1 MLTGVSY
8 MGHHNPKH
16 IKTDLEEM
24 KELQL
29 DDVLVAAQEND
40 FVHFPGKLKYLPEI
54 AKDLGIRPIAIFWG
68 VINLFGGGRSSQ
80 FLLEHPEGF
89 QVKADG
95 SHSPL
100 GCYVNPVCV
109 VRIKEMIDT
118 VAEHGFEGYFVDEPT
133 ELKNCY
139 CASCRSTFDE
149 WYGGDLTT
157 ADEDVRNEFRQ
168 RCVMDYVR
176 EISDYCKANHPQ
188 LETICCLMPHQTHL
202 WPKAAEIENL
212 DNLGTDIYLVNRPN
226 DVEDM
231 TPLVREM
238 ASLCK
243 ENDKVHH
250 EWLQCWFA
258 KTGNE
263 DRILQQGKILVR
275 EQPDA
280 MYIWAWQAQIG
291 VDEACDDPALSWSKA
306 VEILR
311 MAKE

>member
-1 MLTGVSY
+1 
-8 MGHHNPKH
+8 
-16 IKTDLEEM
+16 
-24 KELQL
+24 
-29 DDVLVAAQEND
+29 
-40 FVHFPGKLKYLPEI
+40 
-54 AKDLGIRPIAIFWG
+54 
-68 VINLFGGGRSSQ
+68 
-80 FLLEHPEGF
+80 
-89 QVKADG
+89 
-95 SHSPL
+95 
-100 GCYVNPVCV
+100 VNPVCV
-109 VRIKEMIDT
+109 ARIKEMIDT

-139 CASCRSTFDE
+139 CASCRSIFDE

-243 ENDKVHH
+243 ENGKVHH